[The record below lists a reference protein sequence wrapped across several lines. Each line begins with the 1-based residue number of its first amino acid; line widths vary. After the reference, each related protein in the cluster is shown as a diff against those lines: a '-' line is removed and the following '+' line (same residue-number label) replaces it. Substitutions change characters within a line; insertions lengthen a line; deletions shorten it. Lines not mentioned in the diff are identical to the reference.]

1 MLNEQ
6 ILAILELCAFYIEY
20 KKVKFKTIN
29 FRGWNVLRF
38 CKDTA
43 NVFSLLL
50 LKITTK
56 PTHFLPVKENISIL
70 WIELHANKMQ
80 KVSKPLTSKNF
91 YRAVKNLQIGKTF
104 SKNVNKEATWFF
116 KKWVI
121 FSITVVFCLFTCT
134 NQCTKNLSVKNLFSK
149 CEHIRIK
156 LRIYSNL
163 LNKSLTDNK
172 SLILLILLL
181 SLANFSSKLIASLSY
196 NLHKSTLN
204 TDLLSSSERARTF
217 STEITAR

>member
-6 ILAILELCAFYIEY
+6 SWAILELRAFYIEY
-20 KKVKFKTIN
+20 KKVKFKAIN
-29 FRGWNVLRF
+29 FRGWNVLQF
-38 CKDTA
+38 CKDTT
-43 NVFSLLL
+43 NVCSLPL
-50 LKITTK
+50 LKITTES
-56 PTHFLPVKENISIL
+56 THFLPVKENISIL

-80 KVSKPLTSKNF
+80 KVSKPLTSKIF

-104 SKNVNKEATWFF
+104 SKNVNKEGTWFF
-116 KKWVI
+116 KKWVV
-121 FSITVVFCLFTCT
+121 FFITVVFCLFTCT
-134 NQCTKNLSVKNLFSK
+134 NPCTKNLSVKNLFSK
-149 CEHIRIK
+149 CEDIRIK
-156 LRIYSNL
+156 LRIYSHL

-196 NLHKSTLN
+196 NLHKSSLD

-217 STEITAR
+217 RTEITAR